1 MSYLAI
7 LQYASDSYVLLKI
20 FSFNDKYLKQFLS
33 SDNIYYYFLL
43 CSIYYLLLFIPFSIC
58 FMDFF
63 WFSDDYDDVQPL
75 PEDFPP
81 PPPEIRYQLTP
92 N

>member
-7 LQYASDSYVLLKI
+7 LQYASDSYVLLKN

-43 CSIYYLLLFIPFSIC
+43 CSILLFTIIYSF
-58 FMDFF
+58 
-63 WFSDDYDDVQPL
+63 
-75 PEDFPP
+75 
-81 PPPEIRYQLTP
+81 
-92 N
+92 